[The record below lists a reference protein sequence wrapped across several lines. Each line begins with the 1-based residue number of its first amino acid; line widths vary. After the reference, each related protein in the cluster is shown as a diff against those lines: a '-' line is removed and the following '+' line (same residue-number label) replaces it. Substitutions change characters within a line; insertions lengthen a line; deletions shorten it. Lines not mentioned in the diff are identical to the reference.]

1 MSLAESIQTCYLM
14 CGVITNAGVS
24 DSKRIN
30 LKDSLRFDWLKFC
43 VYLSYADR
51 DISAQDMDFIRDTL
65 GYRLSKENLMDFIR
79 SGSVGPDYGQ
89 QIPQSFKYFVLADAG
104 RKVIGDPYNHKKAVA
119 LISTY
124 EELGKGLLAASGNAN
139 RAGSEALSSYIKMLD
154 KFVQEYGLFRNT
166 NRRIIQPTQNF
177 NHTLNTGATGGT
189 TNSSSDTL
197 GSDRT
202 CQTVGGAST
211 PGSTAGSSAA
221 ATDSAAQSDRLEQDV
236 VDKLLAELNALVGLE
251 EVKNQVNSL
260 VSLLRVQQMR
270 KAKGLKVSS
279 GSRHMVFSGNPGTG
293 KTTVARMLAGIY
305 GGLGLLSKGQLV
317 EVDRSGLVGGYIGQT
332 ALKTQ
337 EVINEALSG
346 ILFVDEAYAL
356 TANRGEGDFGQEA
369 VDTLLKAMEDHRDDL
384 VVIVAGYTDL
394 MEEFLSSNPGLKSR
408 FNNFINFD
416 DYNPDELVA
425 ILENMCKK
433 YQYQLSAGAKEAA
446 TAYFSERCANKPEN
460 FANARD
466 VRNFIEKAIINHACR
481 VVKLKSVDELILS
494 QIEAEDVKEI
504 RL

>member
-1 MSLAESIQTCYLM
+1 M
-14 CGVITNAGVS
+14 CGVITDAGVS
-24 DSKRIN
+24 NTQRMN
-30 LKDSLRFDWLKFC
+30 LKDSLRFDWLKYC
-43 VYLSYADR
+43 VYLAHADK
-51 DISAQDMDFIRDTL
+51 DISAAEMNFIHETL
-65 GYRLSKENLMDFIR
+65 GYRLSKDNLMDFIR
-79 SGSVGPDYGQ
+79 SGSVGPKYDQ
-89 QIPQSFKYFVLADAG
+89 EIPSSLKYFVLADAG
-104 RKVIGDPYNHKKAVA
+104 RKVKNDPYNHRKTIT
-119 LISTY
+119 LLNTY
-124 EELGKGLLAASGNAN
+124 EEIGRALIT
-139 RAGSEALSSYIKMLD
+139 AGSNSTVANDALSRYLKTLD
-154 KFVQEYGLFRNT
+154 KFIQEYGLVRNT
-166 NRRIIQPTQNF
+166 NRRIIQPTF
-177 NHTLNTGATGGT
+177 TNTVVPPKSTSMN
-189 TNSSSDTL
+189 TNNIRKNSD
-197 GSDRT
+197 
-202 CQTVGGAST
+202 
-211 PGSTAGSSAA
+211 SSAGQ
-221 ATDSAAQSDRLEQDV
+221 ATASEAKGDTTANLSEDV

-251 EVKNQVNSL
+251 AVKEQVNSL

-305 GGLGLLSKGQLV
+305 GGLGILSKGQLV

-337 EVINEALSG
+337 EVINEALGG

-408 FNNFINFD
+408 FNNFIHFD
-416 DYNPDELVA
+416 DYDQNELVA
-425 ILENMCKK
+425 ILESMCKK
-433 YQYQLSAGAKEAA
+433 YQYQLSPEAKEAA
-446 TAYFSERCANKPEN
+446 TAFFKHRCENKPEN

-481 VVKLKSVDELILS
+481 VVKLMSVDELILS
-494 QIEAEDVKEI
+494 RIEAEDVKSI
-504 RL
+504 TL

>member
-1 MSLAESIQTCYLM
+1 MSLTQSLQTCYLM
-14 CGVITNAGVS
+14 CGVITDAGVS

-43 VYLSYADR
+43 VYLSYRDG
-51 DISAQDMDFIRDTL
+51 DISQKDMDFIHDTL
-65 GYRLSKENLMDFIR
+65 GYRLSKDNLLDFIR

-104 RKVIGDPYNHKKAVA
+104 RKVVGDPYHHKKSVA
-119 LISTY
+119 LINTY
-124 EELGKGLLAASGNAN
+124 EEMGKALLTASEGQNPAASE
-139 RAGSEALSSYIKMLD
+139 SLSSYIKMLD
-154 KFVQEYGLFRNT
+154 KFIQDYGLFRNT
-166 NRRIIQPTQNF
+166 NRRIILPNQNI
-177 NHTLNTGATGGT
+177 NTT
-189 TNSSSDTL
+189 TSNSGQIHHPVSSGVSSSATPDTSGSVASAPGPESSA
-197 GSDRT
+197 GSDH
-202 CQTVGGAST
+202 
-211 PGSTAGSSAA
+211 
-221 ATDSAAQSDRLEQDV
+221 LEQDV

-251 EVKNQVNSL
+251 EVKEQVNSL

-305 GGLGLLSKGQLV
+305 GGLGILSKGQLV

-337 EVINEALSG
+337 EVINEALGG

-408 FNNFINFD
+408 FNNFIHFD
-416 DYNPDELVA
+416 DYCPDELVA
-425 ILENMCKK
+425 ILESMCVK
-433 YQYQLSAGAKEAA
+433 YQYQLTPGAKETA
-446 TAYFSERCANKPEN
+446 TAYFTERCDNKPEN

-494 QIEAEDVKEI
+494 QIEAEDVREI
-504 RL
+504 QL

>member
-14 CGVITNAGVS
+14 CGVITDAGVS
-24 DSKRIN
+24 DTKRIN
-30 LKDSLRFDWLKFC
+30 LKDNLRFDWLKFC
-43 VYLSYADR
+43 VHLCYADKEITP
-51 DISAQDMDFIRDTL
+51 DEMTFIRDTL
-65 GYRLSKENLMDFIR
+65 GYRLSKDNLMDFIR
-79 SGSVGPDYGQ
+79 SGSVGSDYGQ
-89 QIPQSFKYFVLADAG
+89 QIPPSLKYFVLADAG
-104 RKVIGDPYNHKKAVA
+104 RKVAGDPYNHKKTVS
-119 LISTY
+119 LINTY
-124 EELGKGLLAASGNAN
+124 EELGRSLLAAQTAPS
-139 RAGSEALSSYIKMLD
+139 RAGADALSSYIKMLD

-166 NRRIIQPTQNF
+166 NRRIIQPTQNI
-177 NHTLNTGATGGT
+177 NRTLENSVQTPT
-189 TNSSSDTL
+189 T
-197 GSDRT
+197 
-202 CQTVGGAST
+202 
-211 PGSTAGSSAA
+211 SSANNVA
-221 ATDSAAQSDRLEQDV
+221 GADSANCAQTGDYANAAGPAVNLEQDV

-251 EVKNQVNSL
+251 GVKREVNSL

-337 EVINEALSG
+337 EVINEALGG

-408 FNNFINFD
+408 FNNFIAFD

-425 ILENMCKK
+425 ILESMCKK
-433 YQYQLSAGAKEAA
+433 YQYQLAPGAKEAA
-446 TAYFSERCANKPEN
+446 TAYFTERCANKPEN

-494 QIEAEDVKEI
+494 QIEAEDVKDI
-504 RL
+504 SL

>member
-1 MSLAESIQTCYLM
+1 MSLTQSLQTCYLM
-14 CGVITNAGVS
+14 CGVITDAGVS

-43 VYLSYADR
+43 VYLSYRDG
-51 DISAQDMDFIRDTL
+51 DISQKDMDFIHDTL
-65 GYRLSKENLMDFIR
+65 GYRLSKDNLLDFIH

-104 RKVIGDPYNHKKAVA
+104 RKVIGDPYHHKKSVA
-119 LISTY
+119 LINTY
-124 EELGKGLLAASGNAN
+124 EEMGKALLTASEGQNPAASE
-139 RAGSEALSSYIKMLD
+139 SLSSYIKMLD
-154 KFVQEYGLFRNT
+154 KFIQDYGLFRNT
-166 NRRIIQPTQNF
+166 NRRIIQPNQNVDRPVIEPHSDSPNYPVNSGVSPSVPPNAF
-177 NHTLNTGATGGT
+177 DSGT
-189 TNSSSDTL
+189 AAHAPEFAASSA
-197 GSDRT
+197 GSDH
-202 CQTVGGAST
+202 
-211 PGSTAGSSAA
+211 
-221 ATDSAAQSDRLEQDV
+221 LEQDV

-251 EVKNQVNSL
+251 EVKEQVNSL

-305 GGLGLLSKGQLV
+305 GGLGILSKGQLV

-337 EVINEALSG
+337 EVINEALGG

-408 FNNFINFD
+408 FNNFIHFD
-416 DYNPDELVA
+416 DYCPDELVA
-425 ILENMCKK
+425 ILESMCVK
-433 YQYQLSAGAKEAA
+433 YQYQLTPGAKEAA
-446 TAYFSERCANKPEN
+446 TTYFTERCANKPEN

-494 QIEAEDVKEI
+494 QIEAEDVREI
-504 RL
+504 QL

>member
-1 MSLAESIQTCYLM
+1 MSLTESIQTCYLM
-14 CGVITNAGVS
+14 CGVITDAGVS
-24 DSKRIN
+24 DTKRIN

-43 VYLSYADR
+43 VHLCYADKEITS
-51 DISAQDMDFIRDTL
+51 DEMAFIRDTL
-65 GYRLSKENLMDFIR
+65 GYRLSKDNLLDFIR

-89 QIPQSFKYFVLADAG
+89 QIPPSLKYFVLADAG
-104 RKVIGDPYNHKKAVA
+104 RKVVNDPYNHKKTVT
-119 LISTY
+119 LINTY
-124 EELGKGLLAASGNAN
+124 EELGRNLLASQSNPS
-139 RAGSEALSSYIKMLD
+139 RAGSDALSSYIKMLD

-166 NRRIIQPTQNF
+166 NRRIIQPNQNI
-177 NHTLNTGATGGT
+177 NPTPVNPGVADTSNAGT
-189 TNSSSDTL
+189 
-197 GSDRT
+197 
-202 CQTVGGAST
+202 
-211 PGSTAGSSAA
+211 GSTGNIPGAVSAGTAANSAA
-221 ATDSAAQSDRLEQDV
+221 NTAGTAQAESTAVNLEQDV
-236 VDKLLAELNALVGLE
+236 VDKLLADLNELVGLE
-251 EVKNQVNSL
+251 GVKREVNSL

-305 GGLGLLSKGQLV
+305 GGLGLLSRGQLV

-337 EVINEALSG
+337 EVINEALGG

-408 FNNFINFD
+408 FNNFIAFD
-416 DYNPDELVA
+416 DYEPDELVA
-425 ILENMCKK
+425 ILESMCKK
-433 YQYQLSAGAKEAA
+433 YQYQLSPGAKEAA
-446 TAYFSERCANKPEN
+446 TAYFTERCANKPEN

-494 QIEAEDVKEI
+494 QIEAEDVKDI
-504 RL
+504 SL

>member
-1 MSLAESIQTCYLM
+1 MSLTQSIQTCYLM
-14 CGVITNAGVS
+14 CGVITDAGVS

-43 VYLSYADR
+43 VYLSYKDG
-51 DISAQDMDFIRDTL
+51 DISQKDMDFIRDTL
-65 GYRLSKENLMDFIR
+65 GYRLSKENLLDFIR

-104 RKVIGDPYNHKKAVA
+104 RKVIGDPYNHKKSVA

-124 EELGKGLLAASGNAN
+124 EEMGKALLTASGAQNP
-139 RAGSEALSSYIKMLD
+139 AGSEALSSYIKMLD
-154 KFVQEYGLFRNT
+154 KFIQDYGLFRNT
-166 NRRIIQPTQNF
+166 NRRIIQPNQNI
-177 NHTLNTGATGGT
+177 NNTTVTPNSGQVHHPVSSGISSPATPNTSGSVAAAPGWE
-189 TNSSSDTL
+189 SSA
-197 GSDRT
+197 GSD
-202 CQTVGGAST
+202 
-211 PGSTAGSSAA
+211 P
-221 ATDSAAQSDRLEQDV
+221 LEQDV

-251 EVKNQVNSL
+251 EVKEQVNSL

-305 GGLGLLSKGQLV
+305 GGLGILSKGQLV

-337 EVINEALSG
+337 EVINEALGG

-408 FNNFINFD
+408 FNNFIHFD
-416 DYNPDELVA
+416 DYCPDELVA
-425 ILENMCKK
+425 ILESMCVK
-433 YQYQLSAGAKEAA
+433 YQYQLTPGAKEAA
-446 TAYFSERCANKPEN
+446 TAYFTERCGNKPEN

-494 QIEAEDVKEI
+494 QIEAEDVREI
-504 RL
+504 QL

>member
-1 MSLAESIQTCYLM
+1 MSLSESIQTCYQM
-14 CGVITNAGVS
+14 CGVITDAGVS
-24 DSKRIN
+24 DTRRMN
-30 LKDSLRFDWLKFC
+30 LKDSLRFDWLKYC
-43 VYLSYADR
+43 VYLAYADK
-51 DISAQDMDFIRDTL
+51 DISADEMHFIHETL
-65 GYRLSKENLMDFIR
+65 GYRLSHDNLLDFIR
-79 SGSVGPDYGQ
+79 SGSVDPRYDQ
-89 QIPQSFKYFVLADAG
+89 EIPSSLKYFVLADAG
-104 RKVIGDPYNHKKAVA
+104 RKVMNDPYNHRKTIT
-119 LISTY
+119 LLNTY
-124 EELGKGLLAASGNAN
+124 EELGHSLVAAGGNTATGN
-139 RAGSEALSSYIKMLD
+139 DALSQYMKTLD
-154 KFVQEYGLFRNT
+154 KFVQEYGLIRNT
-166 NRRIIQPTQNF
+166 NRRIIQPT
-177 NHTLNTGATGGT
+177 HTNTAVPP
-189 TNSSSDTL
+189 
-197 GSDRT
+197 
-202 CQTVGGAST
+202 TVSGNTST
-211 PGSTAGSSAA
+211 PPGTSLNNIRRNSAEQSSVPTAQGDASAVNL
-221 ATDSAAQSDRLEQDV
+221 SEDV

-251 EVKNQVNSL
+251 SVKLQVNSL

-305 GGLGLLSKGQLV
+305 GGLGILSKGQLV

-337 EVINEALSG
+337 EVINEALGG

-408 FNNFINFD
+408 FNNFIDFD
-416 DYNPDELVA
+416 DYTPDELVA
-425 ILENMCKK
+425 ILESMCKK
-433 YQYQLSAGAKEAA
+433 YQYQLSPEAKDAA
-446 TAYFSERCANKPEN
+446 AVFFQKRCENKPEN

-494 QIEAEDVKEI
+494 QLEAEDVKSI
-504 RL
+504 TL

>member
-14 CGVITNAGVS
+14 CGVITDAGVS
-24 DSKRIN
+24 DTKRIN

-43 VYLSYADR
+43 VHLCYADK
-51 DISAQDMDFIRDTL
+51 DITPDEMAFIRDTL

-89 QIPQSFKYFVLADAG
+89 QIPPSLKYFVLADAG
-104 RKVIGDPYNHKKAVA
+104 RKVVGDPYNHKKAVT

-124 EELGKGLLAASGNAN
+124 EELGRGLLAAQTAPS
-139 RAGSEALSSYIKMLD
+139 RAGVEALSSYIKMLD
-154 KFVQEYGLFRNT
+154 KFIQEYGLFRNT
-166 NRRIIQPTQNF
+166 NRRIIQPTANT
-177 NHTLNTGATGGT
+177 NRTSENTDSPNSAGASNRSPENTGE
-189 TNSSSDTL
+189 
-197 GSDRT
+197 
-202 CQTVGGAST
+202 
-211 PGSTAGSSAA
+211 SSAN
-221 ATDSAAQSDRLEQDV
+221 LEQDV
-236 VDKLLAELNALVGLE
+236 VDKLLADLNALVGLE
-251 EVKNQVNSL
+251 GVKREVNSL

-270 KAKGLKVSS
+270 KDKGLKVSS
-279 GSRHMVFSGNPGTG
+279 SSRHMVFSGNPGTG

-337 EVINEALSG
+337 EVINEALGG

-408 FNNFINFD
+408 FNNFIAFD
-416 DYNPDELVA
+416 DYSPDELVA
-425 ILENMCKK
+425 ILESMCKK
-433 YQYQLSAGAKEAA
+433 YQYQLSPAAKEAA
-446 TAYFSERCANKPEN
+446 TAYFTERCANKPEN

-494 QIEAEDVKEI
+494 QIEAEDVKDI
-504 RL
+504 SL

>member
-1 MSLAESIQTCYLM
+1 MSLSESIQTCYQM
-14 CGVITNAGVS
+14 CGVITDAGVS
-24 DSKRIN
+24 DTRRMN
-30 LKDSLRFDWLKFC
+30 LKDSLRFDWLKYC
-43 VYLSYADR
+43 VYLAYTDK
-51 DISAQDMDFIRDTL
+51 DISADEIRFIHETL
-65 GYRLSKENLMDFIR
+65 GYRLSHDNLMDFIR
-79 SGSVGPDYGQ
+79 SGSVGPRYDQ
-89 QIPQSFKYFVLADAG
+89 EIPSSLKYFVLADAG
-104 RKVIGDPYNHKKAVA
+104 RKVPSDPYGHRKTITLLN
-119 LISTY
+119 TY
-124 EELGKGLLAASGNAN
+124 EELGRAIATLGGNSSAESDALNRYMKLLDNFT
-139 RAGSEALSSYIKMLD
+139 K
-154 KFVQEYGLFRNT
+154 EYGLIRNT
-166 NRRIIQPTQNF
+166 NRKIIAPTFQAE
-177 NHTLNTGATGGT
+177 NTAG
-189 TNSSSDTL
+189 NSSTNYIGRNSTE
-197 GSDRT
+197 
-202 CQTVGGAST
+202 TVSEKTASE
-211 PGSTAGSSAA
+211 A
-221 ATDSAAQSDRLEQDV
+221 ATEPREAALSDET
-236 VDKLLAELNALVGLE
+236 VDNLLVELNALVGLE
-251 EVKNQVNSL
+251 SVKLQVNSL

-305 GGLGLLSKGQLV
+305 GGLGILSKGQLV

-337 EVINEALSG
+337 EVINEALGG

-408 FNNFINFD
+408 FNNFIDFD

-425 ILENMCKK
+425 ILESMCKK
-433 YQYQLSAGAKEAA
+433 YQYQLSPEAKESA
-446 TAYFSERCANKPEN
+446 TAFFTKRCENKPEN

-494 QIEAEDVKEI
+494 RLEAEDVKDI
-504 RL
+504 VL

>member
-1 MSLAESIQTCYLM
+1 
-14 CGVITNAGVS
+14 
-24 DSKRIN
+24 
-30 LKDSLRFDWLKFC
+30 
-43 VYLSYADR
+43 
-51 DISAQDMDFIRDTL
+51 MDFIRDTL
-65 GYRLSKENLMDFIR
+65 GYRLSKENLLDFIR

-124 EELGKGLLAASGNAN
+124 EEMGRALLAVSVGTN

-166 NRRIIQPTQNF
+166 NRRIIQPTQNL
-177 NHTLNTGATGGT
+177 NHTPNTGT
-189 TNSSSDTL
+189 TNSTVNSGSSNL
-197 GSDRT
+197 SSGQNS
-202 CQTVGGAST
+202 QTVGGSAIS
-211 PGSTAGSSAA
+211 GSTENTSAA
-221 ATDSAAQSDRLEQDV
+221 ADSAAQSDRLEQDV

-337 EVINEALSG
+337 EVINEALGG

-416 DYNPDELVA
+416 DYNPNELVA
-425 ILENMCKK
+425 ILESMCKK
-433 YQYQLSAGAKEAA
+433 YQYQLSDSAKEAA
-446 TAYFSERCANKPEN
+446 TAYFTERCANKPDN

>member
-1 MSLAESIQTCYLM
+1 MSLAESIHTCYQM
-14 CGVITNAGVS
+14 CGIITDAGVS
-24 DSKRIN
+24 NTQRMN

-43 VYLSYADR
+43 VYLAYADQ
-51 DISAQDMDFIRDTL
+51 DISTAEMNLIHETL
-65 GYRLSKENLMDFIR
+65 GYRLSKDNLMDFIH
-79 SGSVGPDYGQ
+79 SGSVGPKYPQ
-89 QIPQSFKYFVLADAG
+89 EIPSSLKYFLLADAG
-104 RKVIGDPYNHKKAVA
+104 RKVTGDPYNHRKTIT
-119 LISTY
+119 LLNTY
-124 EELGKGLLAASGNAN
+124 EELGRALIAAGGNSAAAN
-139 RAGSEALSSYIKMLD
+139 DALGRYMKTLD
-154 KFVQEYGLFRNT
+154 KFIQEYGLFRNT
-166 NRRIIQPTQNF
+166 NRRVIQPTV
-177 NHTLNTGATGGT
+177 TNTAVPPKNLSANN
-189 TNSSSDTL
+189 TNNI
-197 GSDRT
+197 GKN
-202 CQTVGGAST
+202 ST
-211 PGSTAGSSAA
+211 IPSGQAVSTQAETAVNLS
-221 ATDSAAQSDRLEQDV
+221 EDV
-236 VDKLLAELNALVGLE
+236 VDKLLAELNDLVGLE
-251 EVKNQVNSL
+251 SVKLQVNSL

-279 GSRHMVFSGNPGTG
+279 SSRHMVFSGNPGTG

-305 GGLGLLSKGQLV
+305 GGLGILSKGQLV

-337 EVINEALSG
+337 EVVGEALGG

-408 FNNFINFD
+408 FNNFIDFD

-425 ILENMCKK
+425 ILESMCKK
-433 YQYQLSAGAKEAA
+433 YQYQLSPEAKEAA
-446 TAYFSERCANKPEN
+446 TAFFKHRCENKPEN

-494 QIEAEDVKEI
+494 QLEAEDIKNI
-504 RL
+504 TL

>member
-1 MSLAESIQTCYLM
+1 MSLAQSIQTCYLM
-14 CGVITNAGVS
+14 CGVITDAGVS

-43 VYLSYADR
+43 VYLSYRDG
-51 DISAQDMDFIRDTL
+51 DISQKDMDFIRDTL
-65 GYRLSKENLMDFIR
+65 GYRLSKENLLDFIR

-104 RKVIGDPYNHKKAVA
+104 RKVINDPYNHKKTVA
-119 LISTY
+119 LIGTY
-124 EELGKGLLAASGNAN
+124 EEIGKALLVSSQSRNPAA
-139 RAGSEALSSYIKMLD
+139 SEALSSYIKMLD

-166 NRRIIQPTQNF
+166 NRRIIQPNQSINRP
-177 NHTLNTGATGGT
+177 NMDSGQDNQPTGF
-189 TNSSSDTL
+189 SSTS
-197 GSDRT
+197 
-202 CQTVGGAST
+202 
-211 PGSTAGSSAA
+211 AGSSGPAEHSGAA
-221 ATDSAAQSDRLEQDV
+221 ANSEEHAAGAAQSDHLEQDV

-305 GGLGLLSKGQLV
+305 GGLGILSKGQLV

-337 EVINEALSG
+337 EVINEALGG

-408 FNNFINFD
+408 FNNFINFG

-425 ILENMCKK
+425 ILESMCKK
-433 YQYQLSAGAKEAA
+433 YQYQLSDGAKEAA
-446 TAYFSERCANKPEN
+446 AAYFTERCANKPEN

-494 QIEAEDVKEI
+494 QIEAEDVAEI

>member
-1 MSLAESIQTCYLM
+1 MSLAESIRTCYQM
-14 CGVITNAGVS
+14 CGVITDAGVS
-24 DSKRIN
+24 NTQRMN

-43 VYLSYADR
+43 VYLAHADR
-51 DISAQDMDFIRDTL
+51 DISVAEMNFIHETL

-79 SGSVGPDYGQ
+79 SGSVGPKYDQ
-89 QIPQSFKYFVLADAG
+89 EIPSSLKYFVLADAG
-104 RKVIGDPYNHKKAVA
+104 RKVANDPYNHRKTITLVN
-119 LISTY
+119 TY
-124 EELGKGLLAASGNAN
+124 EEMGRALIAAGGNSGVTNDALN
-139 RAGSEALSSYIKMLD
+139 RYLKTLD
-154 KFVQEYGLFRNT
+154 NFIREYGLIRNT
-166 NRRIIQPTQNF
+166 NRRIIQPTF
-177 NHTLNTGATGGT
+177 TNTAVPPTANSGSYSAPTGTTANNIGKNSDVSAGQAATGTAQG
-189 TNSSSDTL
+189 DT
-197 GSDRT
+197 
-202 CQTVGGAST
+202 
-211 PGSTAGSSAA
+211 SAA
-221 ATDSAAQSDRLEQDV
+221 NLSEDV

-251 EVKNQVNSL
+251 AVKEQVNSL

-305 GGLGLLSKGQLV
+305 GGLGILSKGQLV

-337 EVINEALSG
+337 EVINEALGG

-408 FNNFINFD
+408 FNNFIHFD
-416 DYNPDELVA
+416 DYDPAELVA
-425 ILENMCKK
+425 ILESMCKK
-433 YQYQLSAGAKEAA
+433 YQYQLSPEAKEAA
-446 TAYFSERCANKPEN
+446 TEFFKYRCENKPEN

-494 QIEAEDVKEI
+494 QLEAEDVNGI
-504 RL
+504 LL